1 MSTYVRCGTDAGSV
15 LSQIM
20 RHSQGGEQR
29 AVHCDER
36 RGKRVSAQRS
46 YPEPGVLDPGDQH
59 WLEAMADA
67 VLILSPVRD
76 RRRYLIDF
84 RVDYA
89 NAAADDL
96 AGDAPDDRIEI
107 GSHLGSHFL
116 GADDAVAGEFVA
128 ALREVLL
135 TDVPAAIDGLR
146 YSVLRA
152 GVLTD
157 QVRDVRISRHGDR
170 LLVTLR
176 DVTEREH
183 SEQDVRSSEMSLR
196 ALVDGVFDEALM
208 TVDPAGNVVSWNTG
222 AERIFGYS
230 AGQIVGRHYSVLYPR
245 GWPLSVPVASA
256 ETIPTDR
263 PHETWQV
270 RRDGRRFWASVS
282 ITAMYGENGGLRG
295 FFSVTRDLTE
305 QSEQRR
311 GALHFALVRAL
322 VECTDVDAA
331 AETIVTMTTLSLGA
345 TFSEMFVARQ
355 EEGRLDSTMRHAFP
369 RSTLDALDVAA
380 DGAPGPVD
388 ALIAHVRT
396 AGSVVIVSD
405 LNELGTQAQV
415 AAAVSLGVRSAI
427 ACPIAT
433 TSGIVGVLAY
443 FFDTLPSVETLTAES
458 IAEISGEAA
467 QVVTRIRAQGALRA
481 EALHMAELA
490 STDRLTGLKNRR
502 EFDRILGTMPRQPFA
517 VLAIDVDHLKHVNDE
532 FGHEAGDTVLRTVAT
547 TLALMLRGWD
557 VIARVGG
564 DEFAAILLDVD
575 AAEAASAAQ
584 RLRAAM
590 HLVPT
595 PGGRSNI
602 SLGWASATAGTDPM
616 SAWRRADECLYE
628 AKRSGRDRVVGR
640 HVDGAE
646 QITPSGSSVTE
657 LIGELVNGLPIHAVY
672 QPIVD
677 LNDGH
682 VVGYEALA
690 RPEGFG
696 ASDSVEALFEVAHRS
711 GHIRDL
717 DWLCRRAALSQAA
730 SLPSGIL
737 LFMNVSVAALL
748 DPLHDV
754 DQLMLLLEWTGRSPQ
769 RLILEIGEHES
780 VRDLDRMRLV
790 LESYRKA
797 GIRFAIDDL
806 GEGFATTELLDTAE
820 PEFVKLARSLTM
832 NAARRSTRV
841 AIKTALGFARAH
853 KSIVIAEG
861 VENELVSD
869 QIRSL
874 NIPLGQGFGLGRPT
888 AAADLLDSAAAWRT
902 RDTLRPL
909 RPRNVQRRVHG
920 KQTGQ
925 ERDGSAGGGVVGPLQ
940 NASRRSLDGKARRIV
955 KRSDARSSGGH
966 RR

>member
-1 MSTYVRCGTDAGSV
+1 
-15 LSQIM
+15 
-20 RHSQGGEQR
+20 
-29 AVHCDER
+29 
-36 RGKRVSAQRS
+36 VSAQRS
-46 YPEPGVLDPGDQH
+46 YPEPGVLDPGDQY

-76 RRRYLIDF
+76 RRNCLTDF

-89 NAAADDL
+89 NAGAAEL
-96 AGDAPDDRIEI
+96 AGDSPKDLVAP
-107 GSHLGSHFL
+107 GSLVGGDFL
-116 GADDAVAGEFVA
+116 NLDDAAATAFAA

-135 TDVPAAIDGLR
+135 TDVPAAIDGIR
-146 YSVLRA
+146 YHVLLN

-157 QVRDVRISRHGDR
+157 QVRDVRISRHGER

-183 SEQDVRSSEMSLR
+183 SAQGVRRSEMSLR

-222 AERIFGYS
+222 AERIFGYQ
-230 AGQIVGRHYSVLYPR
+230 AAQMVGRHYSMLYPL
-245 GWPLSVPVASA
+245 GWPANTPAGA
-256 ETIPTDR
+256 ETIATER
-263 PHETWQV
+263 VHETWQV
-270 RRDGRRFWASVS
+270 RKDGQRFWASVS
-282 ITAMYGENGGLRG
+282 ITAMHGDNGEVRG
-295 FFSVTRDLTE
+295 FFLVTRDLTE
-305 QSEQRR
+305 QSEQRHR
-311 GALHFALVRAL
+311 DLHFRLVRSLA
-322 VECTDVDAA
+322 ECADVDAA
-331 AETIVTMTTLSLGA
+331 AEAILNLTTFALGA
-345 TFSEMFVARQ
+345 AFSELFVVRQ
-355 EEGRLDSTMRHAFP
+355 EQGRLDSTTRHAFP
-369 RSTLDALDVAA
+369 RSTLDALDVAS

-388 ALIAHVRT
+388 ALIARVRT
-396 AGSVVIVSD
+396 TGTVVTATD
-405 LNELGTQAQV
+405 LNELGTPAQV
-415 AAAVSLGVRSAI
+415 SAAVSLGVRSAI

-433 TSGIVGVLAY
+433 PSGVVGVLAY
-443 FFDTLPSVETLTAES
+443 FFDTLPNVETRTAET
-458 IAEISGEAA
+458 IAEISAEAGH
-467 QVVTRIRAQGALRA
+467 VVARIRAQGALRA
-481 EALHMAELA
+481 EALRMSELA

-502 EFDRILGTMPRQPFA
+502 EFDRILGTIPRRPFA
-517 VLAIDVDHLKHVNDE
+517 ILAIDVDHLKQVNDE

-575 AAEAASAAQ
+575 PAEAASAAQ

-646 QITPSGSSVTE
+646 QITSAGSSVTE
-657 LIGELVNGLPIHAVY
+657 LIGRLVNGMPIHAVY

-730 SLPSGIL
+730 SLPAGIL

-769 RLILEIGEHES
+769 RLVLEIGEHES
-780 VRDLDRMRLV
+780 VRDLNRMRVV
-790 LESYRKA
+790 LTSYRKA

-806 GEGFATTELLDTAE
+806 GEGFATTELLDTAA

-888 AAADLLDSAAAWRT
+888 VAADLLDSAAAWRT

-909 RPRNVQRRVHG
+909 RPRNVQARVHG
-920 KQTGQ
+920 GTSSQHR
-925 ERDGSAGGGVVGPLQ
+925 EGSASGGGVGPPQ
-940 NASRRSLDGKARRIV
+940 NASRRSLDAGPRRTV
-955 KRSDARSSGGH
+955 KRSDTTSSG
-966 RR
+966 RAS

>member
-1 MSTYVRCGTDAGSV
+1 M
-15 LSQIM
+15 
-20 RHSQGGEQR
+20 
-29 AVHCDER
+29 
-36 RGKRVSAQRS
+36 SAQRS
-46 YPEPGVLDPGDQH
+46 DPEPGVLDPGDQQ

-67 VLILSPVRD
+67 VLILSPVYD
-76 RRRYLIDF
+76 RRRYPTDF

-89 NAAADDL
+89 NAAAAEL
-96 AGDAPDDRIEI
+96 AGDSHDDRIET
-107 GSHLGSHFL
+107 GSLV
-116 GADDAVAGEFVA
+116 GANFFSIEDPPATALLT
-128 ALREVLL
+128 ALREALL
-135 TDVPAAIDGLR
+135 TEVPAAIDGLR
-146 YSVLRA
+146 YRAVLA
-152 GVLTD
+152 GVPID
-157 QVRDVRISRHGDR
+157 QVRDVRISRHGER

-183 SEQDVRSSEMSLR
+183 TEQGVRRSEMSLR

-208 TVDPAGNVVSWNTG
+208 TVDPVGNVVSWNTG

-230 AGQIVGRHYSVLYPR
+230 ASQMVGQHYSVLYPR
-245 GWPLSVPVASA
+245 GWPVSGPLDA
-256 ETIPTDR
+256 EDTIATER
-263 PHETWQV
+263 LHETWQV
-270 RRDGRRFWASVS
+270 RQDGRRFWASVS
-282 ITAMYGENGGLRG
+282 ITAMHGENGELRG

-305 QSEQRR
+305 ESEQRR
-311 GALHFALVRAL
+311 RALYFALVRAL
-322 VECTDVDAA
+322 AECTDIDDA
-331 AETIVTMTTLSLGA
+331 AETILAKTTFALGA
-345 TFSEMFVARQ
+345 TFGEMFVARQ
-355 EEGRLDSTMRHAFP
+355 EQGRLDSTMRHAFP

-388 ALIAHVRT
+388 ALIARVRT
-396 AGSVVIVSD
+396 TRAVVTVSD
-405 LNELGTQAQV
+405 LNELGTPAQV

-433 TSGIVGVLAY
+433 ARGIVGVLAY
-443 FFDTLPSVETLTAES
+443 FFDTLPSVEALTAES
-458 IAEISGEAA
+458 IAEISAEAA
-467 QVVTRIRAQGALRA
+467 RVINRIRAQGELRA

-502 EFDRILGTMPRQPFA
+502 EFDRILGTIPRQPFA
-517 VLAIDVDHLKHVNDE
+517 ILAIDVDHLKLVNDE

-575 AAEAASAAQ
+575 PAEAASAAQ

-602 SLGWASATAGTDPM
+602 SVGWASAIAGTDPM

-646 QITPSGSSVTE
+646 QITAAGSSVTE
-657 LIGELVNGLPIHAVY
+657 LIGELVNGLPIHSVY

-717 DWLCRRAALSQAA
+717 DWLCRRSALSQAA
-730 SLPSGIL
+730 SLPAGIL

-754 DQLMLLLEWTGRSPQ
+754 DQLMLLLEWTGRSPH

-790 LESYRKA
+790 LTSYRKA

-806 GEGFATTELLDTAE
+806 GEGFATTELLDTAA

-841 AIKTALGFARAH
+841 AIKTALGFAHAH
-853 KSIVIAEG
+853 KSVVIAEG

-874 NIPLGQGFGLGRPT
+874 KIPLGQGFGLGRPT
-888 AAADLLDSAAAWRT
+888 VAADLLDAAAAWRT

-909 RPRNVQRRVHG
+909 RPRNVQARVHG
-920 KQTGQ
+920 GPSAQ
-925 ERDGSAGGGVVGPLQ
+925 EREGSASGGGVGPPQ
-940 NASRRSLDGKARRIV
+940 NASRRSLDAKPRRIV
-955 KRSDARSSGGH
+955 KRSGHPSSGRLH
-966 RR
+966 S

>member
-1 MSTYVRCGTDAGSV
+1 
-15 LSQIM
+15 
-20 RHSQGGEQR
+20 
-29 AVHCDER
+29 
-36 RGKRVSAQRS
+36 
-46 YPEPGVLDPGDQH
+46 
-59 WLEAMADA
+59 
-67 VLILSPVRD
+67 
-76 RRRYLIDF
+76 
-84 RVDYA
+84 
-89 NAAADDL
+89 
-96 AGDAPDDRIEI
+96 
-107 GSHLGSHFL
+107 
-116 GADDAVAGEFVA
+116 
-128 ALREVLL
+128 
-135 TDVPAAIDGLR
+135 
-146 YSVLRA
+146 
-152 GVLTD
+152 
-157 QVRDVRISRHGDR
+157 
-170 LLVTLR
+170 
-176 DVTEREH
+176 
-183 SEQDVRSSEMSLR
+183 
-196 ALVDGVFDEALM
+196 
-208 TVDPAGNVVSWNTG
+208 
-222 AERIFGYS
+222 
-230 AGQIVGRHYSVLYPR
+230 
-245 GWPLSVPVASA
+245 
-256 ETIPTDR
+256 
-263 PHETWQV
+263 
-270 RRDGRRFWASVS
+270 
-282 ITAMYGENGGLRG
+282 
-295 FFSVTRDLTE
+295 
-305 QSEQRR
+305 
-311 GALHFALVRAL
+311 
-322 VECTDVDAA
+322 
-331 AETIVTMTTLSLGA
+331 
-345 TFSEMFVARQ
+345 
-355 EEGRLDSTMRHAFP
+355 
-369 RSTLDALDVAA
+369 
-380 DGAPGPVD
+380 
-388 ALIAHVRT
+388 
-396 AGSVVIVSD
+396 
-405 LNELGTQAQV
+405 
-415 AAAVSLGVRSAI
+415 
-427 ACPIAT
+427 
-433 TSGIVGVLAY
+433 
-443 FFDTLPSVETLTAES
+443 
-458 IAEISGEAA
+458 
-467 QVVTRIRAQGALRA
+467 
-481 EALHMAELA
+481 
-490 STDRLTGLKNRR
+490 
-502 EFDRILGTMPRQPFA
+502 
-517 VLAIDVDHLKHVNDE
+517 
-532 FGHEAGDTVLRTVAT
+532 
-547 TLALMLRGWD
+547 MLRGWD

-657 LIGELVNGLPIHAVY
+657 LIGELVNGLPIHSVY

-730 SLPSGIL
+730 SLPPGIL

-754 DQLMLLLEWTGRSPQ
+754 DQLMLLLEWTGRSPH

-790 LESYRKA
+790 LTSYRKA

-841 AIKTALGFARAH
+841 AIKTALGFARNH

-874 NIPLGQGFGLGRPT
+874 HIPLGQGFGLGRPT
-888 AAADLLDSAAAWRT
+888 SAADLPDSAAAWRT

-909 RPRNVQRRVHG
+909 RPRNVQARVHG
-920 KQTGQ
+920 ISTAHQL
-925 ERDGSAGGGVVGPLQ
+925 DGSATGGGVGPPQ
-940 NASRRSLDGKARRIV
+940 NASRRSLDAKPGRPV
-955 KRSDARSSGGH
+955 KRSDTTSSG
-966 RR
+966 RAS

>member
-1 MSTYVRCGTDAGSV
+1 VA
-15 LSQIM
+15 
-20 RHSQGGEQR
+20 
-29 AVHCDER
+29 AER
-36 RGKRVSAQRS
+36 SF
-46 YPEPGVLDPGDQH
+46 PEPGVLDPGDQF
-59 WLEAMADA
+59 WLQAMADA
-67 VLILSPVRD
+67 VLIVSPVYGRG
-76 RRRYLIDF
+76 RQVIDF
-84 RVDYA
+84 RVDFA
-89 NAAADDL
+89 NAAAVELSDESR
-96 AGDAPDDRIEI
+96 ADRLRPGTLI
-107 GSHLGSHFL
+107 GSRLL
-116 GADDAVAGEFVA
+116 NLDDGAANAVLA
-128 ALREVLL
+128 ALRNVLT
-135 TDVPAAIDGLR
+135 TDVPCAIDGLC

-152 GVLTD
+152 GLPTD
-157 QVRDVRISRHGDR
+157 QVRDMRISRHGDR

-176 DVTEREH
+176 DVTAREE
-183 SEQDVRSSEMSLR
+183 SEEGVRRSEKSLR

-208 TVDPAGNVVSWNTG
+208 IVDPAGNVLSWNTG
-222 AERIFGYS
+222 AERIFGYTS
-230 AGQIVGRHYSVLYPR
+230 PQMVGQHYSVLYPR
-245 GWPLSVPVASA
+245 GWPLTAPVEDADTHA
-256 ETIPTDR
+256 TER
-263 PHETWQV
+263 LHETWQV
-270 RRDGRRFWASVS
+270 RKDGGRFWASVS
-282 ITAMYGENGGLRG
+282 ITAMHGDNGELRG

-311 GALHFALVRAL
+311 RDLRYSLVRAL
-322 VECTDVDAA
+322 TDCTDVDAA
-331 AETIVTMTTLSLGA
+331 ADTLLNLTTLPLGA

-355 EEGRLDSTMRHAFP
+355 EHGRLDATSRHAFP
-369 RSTLDALDVAA
+369 PATLDALDAAA
-380 DGAPGPVD
+380 DGAAGPLD
-388 ALIAHVRT
+388 ALIARVRT
-396 AGSVVIVSD
+396 TGTTVIMSD
-405 LNELGTQAQV
+405 LNELGTSAQV

-427 ACPIAT
+427 ACPVT
-433 TSGIVGVLAY
+433 TGAGIVGVLAY
-443 FFDTLPSVETLTAES
+443 FFESLPSVETLTTET
-458 IAEISGEAA
+458 ITEISVEAA
-467 QVVTRIRAQGALRA
+467 HVVTRIRAQGALRD
-481 EALHMAELA
+481 EAVRMAELA

-502 EFDRILGTMPRQPFA
+502 EFDRILGTIPRQAFA
-517 VLAIDVDHLKHVNDE
+517 ILAIDVDHLKRVNDE

-575 AAEAASAAQ
+575 PAEAASAAQ

-602 SLGWASATAGTDPM
+602 SLGWASAPAGTDPM

-646 QITPSGSSVTE
+646 HVTPSGSSVTE
-657 LIGELVNGLPIHAVY
+657 LIGELVNGMPIHAVY

-696 ASDSVEALFEVAHRS
+696 PSDSVETLFEVAHRS

-730 SLPSGIL
+730 PLPAGIL

-754 DQLMLLLEWTGRSPQ
+754 DQLMLLLEWTGRSPH
-769 RLILEIGEHES
+769 RLVLEIGEHES
-780 VRDLDRMRLV
+780 VRDLDRLRLV
-790 LESYRKA
+790 LSSYRSA

-806 GEGFATTELLDTAE
+806 GEGFATTELLETSQ

-832 NAARRSTRV
+832 NSARKSSRA
-841 AIKTALGFARAH
+841 AIKAALTFARVH
-853 KSIVIAEG
+853 DSTVIAEG

-869 QIRSL
+869 RIRSL

-888 AAADLLDSAAAWRT
+888 VAADLKDSAAAWRT

-909 RPRNVQRRVHG
+909 RPRNPQTRLRVAAPAAEQEDANGAEGSPVPSETARR
-920 KQTGQ
+920 
-925 ERDGSAGGGVVGPLQ
+925 AGDLKGHRVV
-940 NASRRSLDGKARRIV
+940 RRSA
-955 KRSDARSSGGH
+955 SSG
-966 RR
+966 RAS

>member
-1 MSTYVRCGTDAGSV
+1 VAA
-15 LSQIM
+15 
-20 RHSQGGEQR
+20 E
-29 AVHCDER
+29 
-36 RGKRVSAQRS
+36 RS
-46 YPEPGVLDPGDQH
+46 YPDVGVLDPGDQF

-67 VLILSPVRD
+67 VLILSPVHGRGSHVT
-76 RRRYLIDF
+76 DF

-89 NAAADDL
+89 NAAAAELAADA
-96 AGDAPDDRIEI
+96 AGDRIRVGSLIGDR
-107 GSHLGSHFL
+107 FL
-116 GADDAVAGEFVA
+116 NLEPSAATAFAA
-128 ALREVLL
+128 ALRDVLA
-135 TDVPAAIDGLR
+135 TDIARAIDGMR
-146 YSVLRA
+146 HHVAVEGTSI
-152 GVLTD
+152 D
-157 QVRDVRISRHGDR
+157 QVRDVRISRHGER

-176 DVTEREH
+176 DVTAREQ
-183 SEQDVRSSEMSLR
+183 SQQGVRRSEMSLR

-208 TVDPAGNVVSWNTG
+208 TVDPAGNVLSWNTG
-222 AERIFGYS
+222 AERIFGYK
-230 AGQIVGRHYSVLYPR
+230 ADQMVGRHYSVLYPR
-245 GWPLSVPVASA
+245 GLPVSGADERVGA
-256 ETIPTDR
+256 VVGER
-263 PHETWQV
+263 LHETWQV
-270 RRDGRRFWASVS
+270 RKDGGRFWASVS
-282 ITAMYGENGGLRG
+282 ITAMHGDNGEVRG

-311 GALHFALVRAL
+311 RDLQLSLVRAL
-322 VECTDVDAA
+322 TDIEDVDAA
-331 AETIVTMTTLSLGA
+331 ADTILELTTFTIGA

-355 EEGRLDSTMRHAFP
+355 EHGRLDSTSRHAFP
-369 RSTLDALDVAA
+369 RTTLDALDIAA
-380 DGAPGPVD
+380 DGAAGPLD
-388 ALIAHVRT
+388 ALIARVRT
-396 AGSVVIVSD
+396 TGTVVVVPD
-405 LNELGTQAQV
+405 LNQLGTSTQD
-415 AAAVSLGVRSAI
+415 AAAVTLGVRSAI
-427 ACPIAT
+427 ACPITNA
-433 TSGIVGVLAY
+433 SGMVGVLAY
-443 FFDTLPSVETLTAES
+443 FFETLPSVETLTVET
-458 IAEISGEAA
+458 ITEISSEAA
-467 QVVTRIRAQGALRA
+467 HVVTRIRAQGALRD
-481 EALHMAELA
+481 EALRMAELA

-502 EFDRILGTMPRQPFA
+502 EFDRILGTIPRQSFA
-517 VLAIDVDHLKHVNDE
+517 ILAIDVDHLKRVNDE

-575 AAEAASAAQ
+575 PAEAASAAQ

-602 SLGWASATAGTDPM
+602 SLGWASAPPGTDPM

-646 QITPSGSSVTE
+646 QVTPSGSSVTE
-657 LIGELVNGLPIHAVY
+657 LIGELVSGRPIHAVY

-696 ASDSVEALFEVAHRS
+696 ASDSVETLFEVAHRS

-730 SLPSGIL
+730 SLPAGIL

-754 DQLMLLLEWTGRSPQ
+754 DQLMLLLEWTGRSPH
-769 RLILEIGEHES
+769 RLVLEIGEHES
-780 VRDLDRMRLV
+780 VRDLDRLRVV
-790 LESYRKA
+790 LSSYRKA

-806 GEGFATTELLDTAE
+806 GEGFATTELLESAE

-832 NAARRSTRV
+832 NAARRSSRA
-841 AIKTALGFARAH
+841 AIKTALTFARVH
-853 KSIVIAEG
+853 DSVVIAEG

-888 AAADLLDSAAAWRT
+888 VAADLLDAAAAWRA

-909 RPRNVQRRVHG
+909 RPRNPQSRMRA
-920 KQTGQ
+920 TPPAAQ
-925 ERDGSAGGGVVGPLQ
+925 EREDANGVERLHLPGESARRAVDGKTHRLV
-940 NASRRSLDGKARRIV
+940 RRSD
-955 KRSDARSSGGH
+955 SARSGRAS
-966 RR
+966 

>member
-1 MSTYVRCGTDAGSV
+1 
-15 LSQIM
+15 
-20 RHSQGGEQR
+20 
-29 AVHCDER
+29 
-36 RGKRVSAQRS
+36 VSAQRS
-46 YPEPGVLDPGDQH
+46 YQEPGVLDPGDQH

-76 RRRYLIDF
+76 RHQYLTDF

-89 NAAADDL
+89 NAAAADI
-96 AGDAPDDRIEI
+96 AGDSAGDRIET
-107 GSHLGSHFL
+107 GTLVGSHFL
-116 GADDAVAGEFVA
+116 NLEDSA
-128 ALREVLL
+128 ATELLAAMREVLL

-146 YSVLRA
+146 YRVRRA
-152 GVLTD
+152 GAPTD
-157 QVRDVRISRHGDR
+157 QVRDVRMSRHGER

-183 SEQDVRSSEMSLR
+183 SEQGVRSSEMSLR

-208 TVDPAGNVVSWNTG
+208 TVDPDGNVVSWNTG
-222 AERIFGYS
+222 AERIFGYT
-230 AGQIVGRHYSVLYPR
+230 ADQMIGRRYSVLYPP
-245 GWPLSVPVASA
+245 GWPVNGPVATA
-256 ETIPTDR
+256 DTNATDR
-263 PHETWQV
+263 LHETWQI
-270 RRDGRRFWASVS
+270 RQDGRRFWASVS
-282 ITAMYGENGGLRG
+282 ITAMYGENGEVRG

-311 GALHFALVRAL
+311 RSLHFELVRAL
-322 VECTDVDAA
+322 ADCTDVDAA
-331 AETIVTMTTLSLGA
+331 AETILTMTTLSLGA
-345 TFSEMFVARQ
+345 TFGEMLVARQ
-355 EEGRLDSTMRHAFP
+355 EQGRLDSTTRHAFP
-369 RSTLDALDVAA
+369 RATLDALDVAG
-380 DGAPGPVD
+380 DGAPGPVE
-388 ALIAHVRT
+388 ALIARVRT
-396 AGSVVIVSD
+396 TGAVVTVSD
-405 LNELGTQAQV
+405 LNELGTSAQV
-415 AAAVSLGVRSAI
+415 ATAVSLGVRSAI
-427 ACPIAT
+427 ASPLT
-433 TSGIVGVLAY
+433 TPTGIVGVLAY
-443 FFDTLPSVETLTAES
+443 FFDTLPSVEAMTAES
-458 IAEISGEAA
+458 IAEISVEAA
-467 QVVTRIRAQGALRA
+467 QVMTRIRAQGALRA

-502 EFDRILGTMPRQPFA
+502 EFDRILGTIPRQPFA

-575 AAEAASAAQ
+575 PAEAASAAQ

-595 PGGRSNI
+595 PAGRSNI
-602 SLGWASATAGTDPM
+602 SLGWASASAGTDPM

-628 AKRSGRDRVVGR
+628 AKRSGRDRVIGH

-646 QITPSGSSVTE
+646 QITPAGSSVTE
-657 LIGELVNGLPIHAVY
+657 LIGELVNGLPIHSVY

-696 ASDSVEALFEVAHRS
+696 ASDSVESLFEVAHRS

-730 SLPSGIL
+730 SLPPEVL

-754 DQLMLLLEWTGRSPQ
+754 DQLMLLLEWTGRSPEY
-769 RLILEIGEHES
+769 LVLEIGEHES
-780 VRDLDRMRLV
+780 VHDLERMRLV
-790 LESYRKA
+790 LNAYRRA

-869 QIRSL
+869 QIRSID
-874 NIPLGQGFGLGRPT
+874 IPLGQGFGLGRPT

-909 RPRNVQRRVHG
+909 RPRNIQARAHSGASVQDREGSTRS
-920 KQTGQ
+920 
-925 ERDGSAGGGVVGPLQ
+925 DGIALPM
-940 NASRRSLDGKARRIV
+940 NPSRRSLDVRQRRTV
-955 KRSDARSSGGH
+955 KRPGDAPSG
-966 RR
+966 RAS

>member
-1 MSTYVRCGTDAGSV
+1 M
-15 LSQIM
+15 
-20 RHSQGGEQR
+20 
-29 AVHCDER
+29 
-36 RGKRVSAQRS
+36 SAQRS

-67 VLILSPVRD
+67 VLILSPVHD
-76 RRRYLIDF
+76 RHRYLTRF
-84 RVDYA
+84 RLEYA
-89 NAAADDL
+89 NAAAADL
-96 AGDAPDDRIEI
+96 VGDAPDDRIEI
-107 GSHLGSHFL
+107 GSQLGLHFL
-116 GADDAVAGEFVA
+116 SLEEPAASELLA
-128 ALREVLL
+128 ALRGVLL
-135 TDVPAAIDGLR
+135 TDVPAAIDGLGYR
-146 YSVLRA
+146 VVRA
-152 GVLTD
+152 GVLID
-157 QVRDVRISRHGDR
+157 QVRDVRISRHGER

-183 SEQDVRSSEMSLR
+183 SEQDVRTSEMSLR

-208 TVDPAGNVVSWNTG
+208 TVDPAGNVMSWNTG

-230 AGQIVGRHYSVLYPR
+230 AGQMVGRHYSLLYPR
-245 GWPLSVPVASA
+245 GWPVDDPHAAVDSIA
-256 ETIPTDR
+256 TDR
-263 PHETWQV
+263 LHETWQV
-270 RRDGRRFWASVS
+270 RQDGHRFWASVA
-282 ITAMYGENGGLRG
+282 ITAMYGENGELRG

-305 QSEQRR
+305 QAEQRR
-311 GALHFALVRAL
+311 RALHFALVRAL
-322 VECTDVDAA
+322 ADCTDVDAA
-331 AETIVTMTTLSLGA
+331 AETILTMTTLNLGA
-345 TFSEMFVARQ
+345 TFGEMFVARQ
-355 EEGRLDSTMRHAFP
+355 EEGRLDSTMRHAYP

-388 ALIAHVRT
+388 ALIARVRT
-396 AGSVVIVSD
+396 TGTVVTVSD
-405 LNELGTQAQV
+405 LNELGTPAQV
-415 AAAVSLGVRSAI
+415 STAVSLGVRSAI
-427 ACPIAT
+427 AGPVAT
-433 TSGIVGVLAY
+433 PTGIVGVLAY
-443 FFDTLPSVETLTAES
+443 FFETLPSEETLTTES
-458 IAEISGEAA
+458 IAEISDEAGFA
-467 QVVTRIRAQGALRA
+467 IARIRAQGALRA
-481 EALHMAELA
+481 EALRMAELA

-502 EFDRILGTMPRQPFA
+502 EFDRILGTIPRQPFA
-517 VLAIDVDHLKHVNDE
+517 VLAIDVDHLKVVNDE
-532 FGHEAGDTVLRTVAT
+532 FGHESGDTVLRTVAT

-657 LIGELVNGLPIHAVY
+657 LIGELVNGLPIHSVY

-730 SLPSGIL
+730 SLPPGIL

-754 DQLMLLLEWTGRSPQ
+754 DQLMLLLEWTGRSPH

-790 LESYRKA
+790 LTSYRKA

-841 AIKTALGFARAH
+841 AIKTALGFARNH

-874 NIPLGQGFGLGRPT
+874 HIPLGQGFGLGRPT
-888 AAADLLDSAAAWRT
+888 SAADLPDSAAAWRT

-909 RPRNVQRRVHG
+909 RPRNVQARVHG
-920 KQTGQ
+920 ISTAHQL
-925 ERDGSAGGGVVGPLQ
+925 DGSATGGGVGPPQ
-940 NASRRSLDGKARRIV
+940 NASRRSLDAKPGRPV
-955 KRSDARSSGGH
+955 KRSDTTSSG
-966 RR
+966 RAS

>member
-1 MSTYVRCGTDAGSV
+1 
-15 LSQIM
+15 
-20 RHSQGGEQR
+20 
-29 AVHCDER
+29 
-36 RGKRVSAQRS
+36 
-46 YPEPGVLDPGDQH
+46 VLDPGDQH

-67 VLILSPVRD
+67 VLILSAVHD
-76 RRRYLIDF
+76 RHRYLTNF

-89 NAAADDL
+89 NAAAADL
-96 AGDAPDDRIEI
+96 VGDAPDDRIEI
-107 GSHLGSHFL
+107 GSQLGLHFL
-116 GADDAVAGEFVA
+116 GVEEVAASELLS

-135 TDVPAAIDGLR
+135 TDVAAAIDGLR
-146 YSVLRA
+146 YRVVRD

-157 QVRDVRISRHGDR
+157 QVRDVRISRHGER

-222 AERIFGYS
+222 AERIFGYT
-230 AGQIVGRHYSVLYPR
+230 AGQMVGQHYSLLYPR
-245 GWPLSVPVASA
+245 GWPVTGAVAA
-256 ETIPTDR
+256 EDTIATDR
-263 PHETWQV
+263 LHETWQV
-270 RRDGRRFWASVS
+270 RQDGRRFWASVS
-282 ITAMYGENGGLRG
+282 ITAMYGENGELRG

-311 GALHFALVRAL
+311 RALYFALVRAL
-322 VECTDVDAA
+322 ADCPDVDAA
-331 AETIVTMTTLSLGA
+331 AETILTMTTLSLGA

-369 RSTLDALDVAA
+369 RSSLDALDVAA

-388 ALIAHVRT
+388 ALIARVRT
-396 AGSVVIVSD
+396 TGTVVTVSD
-405 LNELGTQAQV
+405 LNELGTPAQV

-433 TSGIVGVLAY
+433 PSGIVGVLAY
-443 FFDTLPSVETLTAES
+443 FFETLPSVETLTVES
-458 IAEISGEAA
+458 ITEISEEAA
-467 QVVTRIRAQGALRA
+467 HAVTRIRAQGALRA
-481 EALHMAELA
+481 EALRMAELA

-502 EFDRILGTMPRQPFA
+502 EFDRILGTIPRQPFA
-517 VLAIDVDHLKHVNDE
+517 VLAIDVDHLKRVNDE

-575 AAEAASAAQ
+575 ASEAASAAQ

-657 LIGELVNGLPIHAVY
+657 LIGDLVNGLPIHSVY

-730 SLPSGIL
+730 SLPAGIL

-754 DQLMLLLEWTGRSPQ
+754 DQLMLLLEWTGRSPH

-790 LESYRKA
+790 LASYRQA

-806 GEGFATTELLDTAE
+806 GEGFATTELIDSAE

-832 NAARRSTRV
+832 NAARRSTRG

-909 RPRNVQRRVHG
+909 RPRNLQGRVH
-920 KQTGQ
+920 
-925 ERDGSAGGGVVGPLQ
+925 RNASAPDGDESARGRGVGPPQ
-940 NASRRSLDGKARRIV
+940 NASRRSLDAKPRRAV
-955 KRSDARSSGGH
+955 KRSDTTSSG
-966 RR
+966 RAS

>member
-1 MSTYVRCGTDAGSV
+1 
-15 LSQIM
+15 
-20 RHSQGGEQR
+20 
-29 AVHCDER
+29 
-36 RGKRVSAQRS
+36 VSAQRS
-46 YPEPGVLDPGDQH
+46 YPEPGVLDPGDQQ
-59 WLEAMADA
+59 WLEAMVDA
-67 VLILSPVRD
+67 VLILSPVDD
-76 RRRYLIDF
+76 RRRYLTDF

-89 NAAADDL
+89 NAAAAELADDSQD
-96 AGDAPDDRIEI
+96 GGIET
-107 GSHLGSHFL
+107 GSLVGSHFL
-116 GADDAVAGEFVA
+116 GLEDAATTELLA

-135 TDVPAAIDGLR
+135 TNVPAAIDGLGYR
-146 YSVLRA
+146 VLRA
-152 GVLTD
+152 GVPTD

-183 SEQDVRSSEMSLR
+183 SEQGVRSSEMSLR

-208 TVDPAGNVVSWNTG
+208 TVDRAGNVVSWNTG
-222 AERIFGYS
+222 AQRIFGYS
-230 AGQIVGRHYSVLYPR
+230 AEEMIGRHYSLLYPR
-245 GWPLSVPVASA
+245 GWPASGPSA
-256 ETIPTDR
+256 AADTIATESF
-263 PHETWQV
+263 HETWQL
-270 RRDGRRFWASVS
+270 RQDGRRFWASVA
-282 ITAMYGENGGLRG
+282 ITAMYGENGEVRG

-311 GALHFALVRAL
+311 RSLHFALVRAL
-322 VECTDVDAA
+322 AECTDVDAA
-331 AETIVTMTTLSLGA
+331 AETILAMTTLSLGA

-355 EEGRLDSTMRHAFP
+355 EQGRLDSTMRHAFP
-369 RSTLDALDVAA
+369 RPTLDALDVAA

-388 ALIAHVRT
+388 ALIARVRT
-396 AGSVVIVSD
+396 TGAVVTISD
-405 LNELGTQAQV
+405 LNELGTPAQV
-415 AAAVSLGVRSAI
+415 AAAEQLGVRSAI
-427 ACPIAT
+427 ACPLTTAT
-433 TSGIVGVLAY
+433 GIVGVLAY
-443 FFDTLPSVETLTAES
+443 FFETLPSAEALTAES
-458 IAEISGEAA
+458 ITEISAEAA
-467 QVVTRIRAQGALRA
+467 QVVARIRAEGALRA
-481 EALHMAELA
+481 EAMRMAELA

-502 EFDRILGTMPRQPFA
+502 EFDRILGTIPRQPFA

-575 AAEAASAAQ
+575 PAEAASAAQ

-646 QITPSGSSVTE
+646 QITPAGSSVTE
-657 LIGELVNGLPIHAVY
+657 LIGELVNGMPIHAVY

-690 RPEGFG
+690 RPQGFG

-730 SLPSGIL
+730 PLPAGIL

-754 DQLMLLLEWTGRSPQ
+754 DQLMLLLEWTGRSPH

-790 LESYRKA
+790 LTAYRKA

-888 AAADLLDSAAAWRT
+888 VAADLLDSAAAWRT

-909 RPRNVQRRVHG
+909 RPRNVQARGHG
-920 KQTGQ
+920 GPSPQ
-925 ERDGSAGGGVVGPLQ
+925 ERAGSAGGDVVGTPQ
-940 NASRRSLDGKARRIV
+940 NASRRSLDAKPSRAV
-955 KRSDARSSGGH
+955 KRSETTSSG
-966 RR
+966 RAS